1 MQNSE
6 AENIRGIQSGDRSV
20 MQKVY
25 DLYRRKMFGICYRYT
40 NSKEEAADY
49 LHDGFLKVFTEF
61 GKFNPGAPLEAWIAT
76 VIRNNTINQIR
87 KKNRT
92 SGHVFEDETYQEP
105 IDTANADEIDDEE
118 QDQWMNRIS
127 SEEVLYFMSL
137 LPQKYNLILNMYA
150 IDGMTHHEI
159 ATQTGM
165 SEGTSKSQLSRA
177 RVKLIQIIRDEFQK
191 KSVVKQNKPQRP
203 QNNAVHYEQVR

>member
-1 MQNSE
+1 MQNPE
-6 AENIRGIQSGDRSV
+6 AENIEGIQRGDRSV
-20 MQKVY
+20 MEKVY
-25 DLYRRKMFGICYRYT
+25 EMYRRKMYGICYRYT

-61 GKFNPGAPLEAWIAT
+61 GKFNPAAPLEAWIAT

-87 KKNRT
+87 KKMRT
-92 SGHVFEDETYQEP
+92 SETNFEDDTYVN
-105 IDTANADEIDDEE
+105 TAEEVSSEDIDDNE
-118 QDQWMNRIS
+118 QDQWMKRIS
-127 SEEVLYFMSL
+127 SEEVLYYMSL
-137 LPQKYNLILNMYA
+137 LPQKYNLILNMFA

-159 ATQTGM
+159 AVHTGM

-177 RVKLIQIIRDEFQK
+177 RVKLIQMIRIDLQK